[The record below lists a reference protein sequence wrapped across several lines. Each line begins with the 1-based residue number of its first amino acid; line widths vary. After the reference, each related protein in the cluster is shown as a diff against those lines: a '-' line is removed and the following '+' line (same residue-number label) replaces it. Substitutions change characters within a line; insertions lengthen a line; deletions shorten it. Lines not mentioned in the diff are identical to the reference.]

1 MTISL
6 ALVTGGNGFIGSNL
20 CRILRAADI
29 PVRALVLPGEKV
41 DGLTALGVEVVR
53 GDITQPLAA
62 ATFAGVSHVFHL
74 AALPFDWG
82 PYELFERVNVQGT
95 RHVLD
100 GAIAAGVPRFLHV
113 SSLAVHAYTGHA
125 AGDEN
130 TPRDADINAYA
141 ITKREAEEVVLA
153 RREAT
158 HVTLVRPGVCP
169 YGPGDRLS
177 LPGIVEALDKG
188 IYRHVGGGH
197 TRVCLS
203 YVDNLVTGM
212 MQAVQ
217 RDGASGEAFV
227 LCDDVVSWRD
237 FVTAIAREFGRP
249 VPTGSLPF
257 GLAWAAAIALE
268 TVYRLLPLKGA
279 PALTRYR
286 ISLFRGDLVFS
297 SDKAREAFGYRPAI
311 GLQEGLRHTRQWLQ
325 ENGIVKA

>member
-1 MTISL
+1 MTMTR

-20 CRILRAADI
+20 CRLLCAAGV

-53 GDITQPLAA
+53 GDITQPVPAKV
-62 ATFAGVSHVFHL
+62 FAGVSHVFHL

-82 PYELFERVNVQGT
+82 PYERFERVNVQGT

-100 GAIAAGVPRFLHV
+100 GAMAAGVSRFLHV
-113 SSLAVHAYTGHA
+113 SSLAVHAYRGHA

-141 ITKREAEEVVLA
+141 VTKREAEDVVMA
-153 RREAT
+153 RRDAI
-158 HVTLVRPGVCP
+158 HVTIVRPGVCP

-177 LPGIVEALDKG
+177 LPGIIEAIDKG
-188 IYRHVGGGH
+188 IYRHVGGGRA
-197 TRVCLS
+197 RVCLS

-212 MQAVQ
+212 VQAVQ
-217 RDGASGEAFV
+217 REGASGEVFV
-227 LCDDVVSWRD
+227 LCDDVVSWRE

-249 VPTGSLPF
+249 VPAGSLPF
-257 GLAWAAAIALE
+257 GLAWAAAIVLE
-268 TVYRLLPLKGA
+268 TIYRVLPLKGA

-297 SDKAREAFGYRPAI
+297 ADKARQAFGYRPAT
-311 GLQEGLRHTRQWLQ
+311 GLQEGLRRTRQWLQ
-325 ENGIVKA
+325 ENGIVRS